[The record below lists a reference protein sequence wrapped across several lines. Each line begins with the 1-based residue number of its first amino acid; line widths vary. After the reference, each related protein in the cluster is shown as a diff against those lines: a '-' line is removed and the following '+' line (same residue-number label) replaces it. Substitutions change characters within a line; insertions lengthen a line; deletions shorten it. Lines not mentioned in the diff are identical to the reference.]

1 MKIDVHAHIYPKAY
15 LDEVAAIVKNDSSP
29 KGRDMQ
35 RVVGN
40 ALSDRR
46 MWSVE
51 DRLEILDKLSVDM
64 QVLSLSIPNVYFPDR
79 ETAVTLCQMAND
91 TFVEMARAH
100 PRHFRVFASVP
111 LQFPDEAM
119 RELTRMADK
128 PEVVGLVLGANVDGQ
143 PLDSP
148 DFLPIYAELERRNLP
163 FFMHPM
169 RPPGIEAM
177 MQYNQAPMCG
187 YLFDSTLATLRLV
200 FAGVFE
206 RHPRLTL
213 IMPHLGAVAPYML
226 GRVQYGFEHFP
237 VCREH
242 LSTPPQTFFQQR
254 FYYDT
259 VCHSVPALHFACSM
273 FGTERILFGTDFP
286 FNDDVDNQRGGLE
299 ALGLPAETLEG
310 IFSGNALRL
319 FAERIDLAPAR
330 KRSKGGAGAR
340 RAADAVK

>member
-1 MKIDVHAHIYPKAY
+1 MKIDVHAHIYSKAY
-15 LDEVAAIVKNDSSP
+15 LDEVAAIIKNDSTP

-35 RVVGN
+35 RVISH

-51 DRLEILDKLSVDM
+51 DRLEDLDKFSVDM

-79 ETAVTLCQMAND
+79 ETAVTLCHMAND
-91 TFVEMARAH
+91 TFVEMARAY
-100 PRHFRVFASVP
+100 PGHFRVFASVP

-119 RELTRMADK
+119 RELARVADK

-148 DFLPIYAELERRNLP
+148 DFLPFYAELERRNLP

-187 YLFDSTLATLRLV
+187 YLFDSTLATLRLI

-206 RHPRLTL
+206 RHPNLTF

-226 GRVQYGFEHFP
+226 GRVQYGFEHYP
-237 VCREH
+237 GCREH
-242 LSTPPQTFFQQR
+242 LSTPPQTYFQQR

-259 VCHSVPALHFACSM
+259 VCHSVPALQFACSM

-286 FNDDVDNQRGGLE
+286 FNDDVDNQRGDLE
-299 ALGLPAETLEG
+299 ALRLPAETLEG
-310 IFSGNALRL
+310 IFCGNALRL
-319 FAERIDLAPAR
+319 FSERIGLTPAKEKR
-330 KRSKGGAGAR
+330 KGA
-340 RAADAVK
+340 AAMQQSSGR